1 MQAQTKRAITILFHT
16 LYAHNKAR
24 EKMFSERKKTEAQK
38 MQQNMKKKLTFFVS
52 LAISPFSITSHALA
66 LNKSFGYQD
75 TGNARLKTFLKGLG
89 FLSYARVE
97 TTRREP
103 HCEFN

>member
-1 MQAQTKRAITILFHT
+1 MK
-16 LYAHNKAR
+16 
-24 EKMFSERKKTEAQK
+24 
-38 MQQNMKKKLTFFVS
+38 QNMKKKTPFLFYFS
-52 LAISPFSITSHALA
+52 FHPFQLSAIHALP

-97 TTRREP
+97 TMRREP
-103 HCEFN
+103 HCEFKLTLFEINKLYLVSVELHPSDRLWF